1 MNDNRPKFTRQQIE
15 WLDKTF
21 PEPMKEY
28 NPNTLLVKAGQRE
41 VVNTI
46 RAMQV
51 KSNLPE

>member
-21 PEPMKEY
+21 PEPSKEY
-28 NPNTLLVKAGQRE
+28 DPNKLLVRVGQRE

-46 RAMQV
+46 RSMLV